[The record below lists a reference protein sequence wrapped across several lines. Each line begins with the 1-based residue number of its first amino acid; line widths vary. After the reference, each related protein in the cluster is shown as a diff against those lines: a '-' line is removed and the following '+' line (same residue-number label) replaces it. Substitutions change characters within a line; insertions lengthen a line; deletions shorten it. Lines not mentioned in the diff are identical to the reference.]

1 MNPGQHFHL
10 HSPPHPRLPL
20 QQNRHQQGAYTLI
33 EIMIALFIFSVVS
46 VIVVMSLQN
55 ILRVRAT
62 LQEKSAALAQLQ
74 KAMTIVSRDIEQ
86 IIDRPIRN
94 ESGRREFAFWG
105 QEDGSQQTLTFTRAG
120 WVNPGDSANRSTLQR
135 VRYRFDKGQLLRAT
149 WSSLDR
155 RENEMP
161 SEKPLLSEI
170 ESIRWRYIDK
180 ENKSYTLWPATGST
194 SQLPSAVECNI
205 VHPQW
210 GEIRRL
216 LIIPEQDIEL

>member
-1 MNPGQHFHL
+1 MSSRLYSRLQHRL
-10 HSPPHPRLPL
+10 HPQRQS
-20 QQNRHQQGAYTLI
+20 AYTLI

-105 QEDGSQQTLTFTRAG
+105 QEEESQQTLTFTRAG
-120 WVNPGDSANRSTLQR
+120 WVNPGDVAHRSTLQR
-135 VRYRFDKGQLLRAT
+135 VRYRFDKGTLLRAT
-149 WSSLDR
+149 WASLDR
-155 RENEMP
+155 NENENPGEM
-161 SEKPLLSEI
+161 PLLSAI

-194 SQLPSAVECNI
+194 SQLPSAIECNI

-216 LIIPEQDIEL
+216 MIIPEQDIAL